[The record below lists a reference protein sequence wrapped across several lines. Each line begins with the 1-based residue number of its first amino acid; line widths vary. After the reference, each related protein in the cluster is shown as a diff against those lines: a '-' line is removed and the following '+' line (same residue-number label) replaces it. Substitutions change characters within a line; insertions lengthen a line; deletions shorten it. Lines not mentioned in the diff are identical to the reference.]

1 MIPPSVMIK
10 DGMDG
15 RWLAGTFSRSTAT
28 KRLVNSMVVVIISEL
43 FQLSSQVDGVPDE
56 HVVKKLPSYRPDLP
70 QTDETRVRTGST

>member
-1 MIPPSVMIK
+1 MVLPTVVVK

-15 RWLAGTFSRSTAT
+15 CRLARSFSRSAANE
-28 KRLVNSMVVVIISEL
+28 RLVNAMVVVIISEL